1 MDSKKIASYLTLI
14 FGIFIIAIV
23 FFLHKADFS
32 FTTNLNLTY
41 FDRVF
46 DRKFDLDS
54 DLIKFMWWILLIGF
68 TFSWWRLRNKI
79 TNLLLKFHTKV

>member
-23 FFLHKADFS
+23 FFLHSEDFS

-46 DRKFDLDS
+46 YRKFGLGS